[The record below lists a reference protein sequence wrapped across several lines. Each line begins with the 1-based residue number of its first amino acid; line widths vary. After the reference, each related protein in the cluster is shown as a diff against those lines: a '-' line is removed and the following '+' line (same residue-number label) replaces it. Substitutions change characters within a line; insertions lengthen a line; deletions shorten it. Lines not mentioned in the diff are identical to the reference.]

1 MGTEDTDLERRVL
14 AHEQILQGL
23 IAHMVETEP
32 KFLQRLSA
40 TFSHPVRLEPVRQDY
55 TDTAA
60 YAARFVREVVRLG
73 GVTGADVPSQVA
85 LWDDLWPT
93 SGEPGVL
100 NENVPVRFEVRCRD
114 NMWEVLCNGR
124 LAGGYI
130 SQAGAL
136 EAAQTAIHAV
146 FCSGGAAE
154 LSTSRTPTYHD
165 L

>member
-1 MGTEDTDLERRVL
+1 MGLEETDLERRVL
-14 AHEQILQGL
+14 AHEQILQAL

-60 YAARFVREVVRLG
+60 YAASFVREIIRLG
-73 GVTGADVPSQVA
+73 EASGTHIPSQVA

-93 SGEPGVL
+93 SGEPGIL
-100 NENVPVRFEVRCRD
+100 NENVPVRFEIRHRD
-114 NMWEVLCNGR
+114 DMWEVIRDGR
-124 LAGGYI
+124 LAGAYI

-136 EAAQTAIHAV
+136 EAVQSAIHAV
-146 FCSGGAAE
+146 FCGGGAAE
-154 LSTSRTPTYHD
+154 LLATHRTENA
-165 L
+165 